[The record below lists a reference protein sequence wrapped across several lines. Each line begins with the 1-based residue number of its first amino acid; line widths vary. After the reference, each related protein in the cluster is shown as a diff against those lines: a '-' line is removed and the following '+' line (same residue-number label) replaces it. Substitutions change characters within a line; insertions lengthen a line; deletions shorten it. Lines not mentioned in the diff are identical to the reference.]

1 MPEWA
6 LVFLAGCLGAVVISL
21 IDERGAIRTHYA
33 GNAGINR
40 RVITGWLFVTG
51 ITAIGAGSGSLLV
64 WAFYTTIHVTG
75 FDWPLYGE
83 SFVVGL
89 GGVEAVRRYTHQSA
103 RRHAAESTTTVLDET
118 VRNLGAALE
127 KLEAATRPPDS
138 PSVPPPDV

>member
-51 ITAIGAGSGSLLV
+51 KLVQMLNHSGK
-64 WAFYTTIHVTG
+64 I
-75 FDWPLYGE
+75 
-83 SFVVGL
+83 
-89 GGVEAVRRYTHQSA
+89 
-103 RRHAAESTTTVLDET
+103 
-118 VRNLGAALE
+118 
-127 KLEAATRPPDS
+127 
-138 PSVPPPDV
+138 